1 MVVDVSSMTKLG
13 GKELIRLRRRLDL
26 IEMGDGGGGQG
37 QGQYFIININ
47 GLLIL

>member
-13 GKELIRLRRRLDL
+13 GKELIRLRRRLGL

-37 QGQYFIININ
+37 QYFIININ
-47 GLLIL
+47 GIFIL